1 MSDGCFFPRP
11 EQVVLAKTQC
21 AHFSIRTLTRR
32 VKRKR
37 QEGTAHRSRRTFSWL
52 PGNAG
57 VPAPRGRAAVLSPPR
72 GNPGRF
78 SGGQPLGGP
87 GLQGRRTGGAEHRL
101 VTGCRGKP
109 RPPVLPAWLRLFLP
123 HPGWSRTGTG
133 GRPTPGVKD
142 AVRFVRRT
150 GRRFTGTYK
159 QEPNNRI

>member
-1 MSDGCFFPRP
+1 MRPFFYTNTDRSGEKEEARRHSSPIWSN
-11 EQVVLAKTQC
+11 VLLAAGK
-21 AHFSIRTLTRR
+21 RR
-32 VKRKR
+32 R
-37 QEGTAHRSRRTFSWL
+37 ASS
-52 PGNAG
+52 
-57 VPAPRGRAAVLSPPR
+57 RGRAAVLSPPR

-101 VTGCRGKP
+101 VTGCRVQP

-150 GRRFTGTYK
+150 CRRFTGTYK